1 MVDMRQLVRD
11 SILAADASDLSKRV
25 DKAKPKISTPDQV
38 KPEQL
43 QNALDTYAKGCKAED
58 IILLCDVH
66 NKGFCGYIFTED
78 CLYGCDYYSAKGD
91 SSTTII
97 RYKDYRGCSERS
109 NHSQELCLSDVHHA
123 PQYLHISYPGFMAAV
138 LDNIMKTWANDI
150 IVSHKPERD
159 KVRFPFSHGMSL
171 IVCTS
176 APYYEDRDKDQ
187 KHALFEEFE
196 LDFETRKINMS
207 RGTPEEDSW
216 IEIVQSRKLFGEY
229 IGFGRCWEY
238 ESEKIIDFNSNEAIV
253 KELKHVP
260 VGSIVTFYEVDG
272 ITYLGMALGTT
283 FVGKYSFIDGKPCA
297 AKTAI
302 PDPRAVTPDIIL
314 TRDNKQICDPDEITS
329 FIDRCDSSCTFNVR
343 IASRWTTEEN
353 NYEKLLGKDTVVLA
367 EQDCLEH
374 PLVVWHE
381 LTSDGKEPAFCPE
394 QIFASI
400 KFSFPD
406 LGEQLSKMTPAKTNF
421 IDLGDR

>member
-11 SILAADASDLSKRV
+11 SILAARDSDLSKRV
-25 DKAKPKISTPDQV
+25 DKAKPKIFTPDQV

-43 QNALDTYAKGCKAED
+43 QNALDTYAKDCKPED
-58 IILLCDVH
+58 IIMLCDV
-66 NKGFCGYIFTED
+66 NSKGFCGYIFTED
-78 CLYGCDYYSAKGD
+78 FLYGCDYYSPRGS

-109 NHSQELCLSDVHHA
+109 NHSQELCLLDLHHA
-123 PQYLHISYPGFMAAV
+123 PQYLHISYPGFMAET
-138 LDNIMKTWANDI
+138 LDNIMKSWANDLI
-150 IVSHKPERD
+150 ISHKPERD

-176 APYYEDRDKDQ
+176 APYYNDSDKEQ
-187 KHALFEEFE
+187 KNALFEEFE

-238 ESEKIIDFNSNEAIV
+238 ESAKIIDFSSNEAIM
-253 KELKHVP
+253 KELQHIP
-260 VGSIVTFYEVDG
+260 VGYIVTLYEVDG
-272 ITYLGMALGTT
+272 VTYLGMALGTT
-283 FVGKYSFIDGKPCA
+283 FVGQYSFIDGKPCA
-297 AKTAI
+297 VKTI
-302 PDPRAVTPDIIL
+302 NSKPQSVTPDIIL
-314 TRDNKQICDPDEITS
+314 TRDNKQICNLDEIAA
-329 FIDRCDSSCTFNVR
+329 FIDRCDSSSIFNVR
-343 IASRWTTEEN
+343 IASKWATES
-353 NYEKLLGKDTVVLA
+353 NYNKTLGKDTVNLS

-381 LTSDGKEPAFCPE
+381 LTPDGKEPAFCPE
-394 QIFASI
+394 QIFASL
-400 KFSFPD
+400 KLSFPH
-406 LGEQLSKMTPAKTNF
+406 LNERLSNTPTVKTKF
-421 IDLGDR
+421 IDLSDR